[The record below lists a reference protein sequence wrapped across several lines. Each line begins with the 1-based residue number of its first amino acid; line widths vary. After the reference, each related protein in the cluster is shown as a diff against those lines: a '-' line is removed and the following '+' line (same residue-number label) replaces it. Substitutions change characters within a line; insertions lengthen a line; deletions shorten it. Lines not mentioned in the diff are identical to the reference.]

1 MNKIGKRK
9 NETLV
14 NGLQFHLKRALTV
27 GPLTMLHKYPKDLVE
42 KLIQL
47 WNTPAVDLSGRTV
60 KADDLPAAGLLED
73 LVSTCYQVS
82 QMKEESRDLRFRI
95 MLCEPEAF
103 NLPPVGPHRD
113 LFTLSFTEAR
123 PYNQYEIMKLGPA
136 IDFNN
141 SIIGIRCSKDEGL
154 QIWGFIHSGS
164 RWTHAIHG
172 GSKQPTMLPPSLGLN
187 ITGPGRIT
195 VCRGLDILAQLTGGN
210 IISPSVN
217 VFKSHWM
224 SRRFAKVQMQL
235 TSLHVG
241 NPLYARHEWAQID
254 PTFVGTLYLEFFK
267 HVISTV
273 RRSGHGGTIISLP
286 VGMEEMIAHDN
297 SYISLKY
304 RFAEEGARSQFRT
317 LVLEIMQKLAINCGQ
332 LHGPDYVAGWKDY
345 VALQREGFSQLDEQ
359 IFKFARF
366 VARLTGV
373 DGAVVTTE
381 GPEIIGF
388 GGIIQGLF
396 EMGGEVARA
405 LDPEGKRRQIE
416 KVEGVG
422 TRHRSLYALC
432 NKLHNVLGIVV
443 SQDAEV
449 RAVTWNGNMVTCW
462 DVIPIDFS

>member
-1 MNKIGKRK
+1 
-9 NETLV
+9 
-14 NGLQFHLKRALTV
+14 
-27 GPLTMLHKYPKDLVE
+27 MLHKYPKDLVE
-42 KLIQL
+42 TLVQL
-47 WNTPAVDLSGRTV
+47 WKIPSSGRSAKTE
-60 KADDLPAAGLLED
+60 KSYELPDAGILED

-82 QMKEESRDLRFRI
+82 QLKEESRGLRFRI

-103 NLPPVGPHRD
+103 NRQPTGQHRD
-113 LFTLSFTEAR
+113 LFTLSFAEAR

-141 SIIGIRCSKDEGL
+141 AIIGIRHSKDDGL

-164 RWTHAIHG
+164 RWTHVIHG
-172 GSKQPTMLPPSLGLN
+172 GSKQPTPLPPALGLN
-187 ITGPGRIT
+187 VTGPGRIT

-217 VFKSHWM
+217 VFRSHWM

-235 TSLHVG
+235 ASLHVG
-241 NPLYARHEWAQID
+241 APLYARDKWAQID

-273 RRSGHGGTIISLP
+273 RRSGHGGTIISFP
-286 VGMEEMIAHDN
+286 AGMEAMIASDN
-297 SYISLKY
+297 PYISLKY
-304 RFAEEGARSQFRT
+304 RFAEEGPRSQFKT
-317 LVLEIMQKLAINCGQ
+317 LVLEIMQTLAITCGK
-332 LHGPDYVAGWKDY
+332 LYGPDYVAGWEDY
-345 VALQREGFSQLDEQ
+345 VALQREGFSQLDDQ

-381 GPEIIGF
+381 GPELIGF
-388 GGIIQGLF
+388 GGIIQGPF
-396 EMGGEVARA
+396 EMGGEVASA

-416 KVEGVG
+416 KIEGVG

-432 NKLHNVLGIVV
+432 NKLHDVLGIVV

-449 RAVTWNGNMVTCW
+449 RVVNWNGKMVTCW